1 MNFVGFITPVVER
14 QLIHIN
20 RLMAGS
26 TLLVLPRVVLDRTT
40 AQIKVVR
47 KSLGGQLIIN
57 CHDLYIATSTDF
69 TYQQSTI
76 VSNSGKITID
86 LTLTHGLKNTKVV
99 TKDLTLMKARHK
111 VIEIL
116 IEQESSFKPNP

>member
-20 RLMAGS
+20 RLVADP

-69 TYQQSTI
+69 TYQKSTI
-76 VSNSGKITID
+76 VSNSGKITTD
-86 LTLTHGLKNTKVV
+86 LILTHGLKNTKVV

-116 IEQESSFKPNP
+116 I